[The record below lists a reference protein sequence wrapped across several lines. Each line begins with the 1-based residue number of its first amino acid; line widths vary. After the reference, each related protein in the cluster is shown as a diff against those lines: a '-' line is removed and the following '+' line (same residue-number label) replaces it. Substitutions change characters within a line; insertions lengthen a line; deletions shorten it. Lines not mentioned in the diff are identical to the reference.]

1 MLAHLLGSL
10 LLFAFIFVLL
20 YLYNCCW
27 NNEIHIDCAFC
38 CYVALFMHLLGAD
51 EYIIACVIEERM
63 QLDSFLDTSFTLS
76 IIKFSTI
83 HFLGDQYG
91 MQ

>member
-27 NNEIHIDCAFC
+27 NNEIHVDCAFG
-38 CYVALFMHLLGAD
+38 YVALFMHLLGAD
-51 EYIIACVIEERM
+51 EYIITCVIEQRM
-63 QLDSFLDTSFTLS
+63 QLDSFLDTLFTIS
-76 IIKFSTI
+76 KINFSTI
-83 HFLGDQYG
+83 HFLGNQYG